1 MNFHTSIRTG
11 VAVTALMLTSTAAF
25 AADLTVGISSEPS
38 SVDPHYHNL
47 GPNNSSARNI
57 FDRLIH
63 MDAQMQLRP
72 GLAESWKATDDTTW
86 EVKLRK
92 GVKFHD
98 GTPFTAADVVFTYKR
113 IPHVPNSPSAFT
125 KFGKTF
131 ASIEAVD
138 DYTLRI
144 KTKGRQPLTPNNLAQ
159 VSIISKETVE
169 DYYAANPSIAKDVLS
184 IDSSH
189 FNSGKLAVGTGPYTL
204 TSWKPGEAMKL
215 AANASYWGGAPAYGD
230 VEIRPLK
237 NDAARLA
244 ALQSGDV
251 DIINAVPTAD
261 LENVKADKKFSLFK
275 QPSNLAIYLHM
286 DSHRDTTPGIT
297 AKDGSPI
304 KNPLKDVRVRKAIS
318 MAINRK
324 GIVDRI
330 MDGAAEPASQ
340 MLPQGFSGVSAN
352 LKPTVYDPK
361 GAAKLMAEAGYP
373 DGFKMTIQG
382 PNDRYVNDEQ
392 VAQTIAQL
400 LSRTGIE
407 MSVKTEPKATY
418 FKNASAL
425 KYSFM
430 LLGWGSSTGEQGST
444 IMSLLHSYDKKASH
458 GTSNRGRFS
467 DPQMD
472 ALLEDAMGDV
482 NEASRSKKI
491 AKAAERAIGEL
502 YGVIPVHYQMN
513 FWAAKKGVSYTPR
526 ADNYTVISEI
536 TKN

>member
-1 MNFHTSIRTG
+1 MNFHSSIKAG
-11 VAVTALMLTSTAAF
+11 VAITALMLASTAAF
-25 AADLTVGISSEPS
+25 AVDLTVGVSSEPS

-47 GPNNSSARNI
+47 GPNNSAARNI
-57 FDRLIH
+57 YDRLIH
-63 MDAQMQLRP
+63 MDAQMQLQP
-72 GLAESWKATDDTTW
+72 GLALSWKATDDTTW
-86 EVKLRK
+86 DIKLRK
-92 GVKFHD
+92 GVTFHD
-98 GTPFTAADVVFTYKR
+98 GTSFTAADVVFTYKR
-113 IPHVPNSPSAFT
+113 FPNVPNSPSAFT

-131 ASIEAVD
+131 ESIEAVD

-169 DYYAANPSIAKDVLS
+169 DYYAANPTIAKDVFS

-189 FNSGKLAVGTGPYTL
+189 FNSGKLAIGTGPYSL
-204 TSWKPGEAMKL
+204 VSWKPGETMKL
-215 AANASYWGGAPAYGD
+215 SGNASYWGGAPAYSD
-230 VEIRPLK
+230 VEVRPLK

-251 DIINAVPTAD
+251 DIIDAVPTAD
-261 LENVKADKKFSLFK
+261 LKNVKADAKFVLFQ

-286 DSHRDTTPGIT
+286 DSDREYTPGIT
-297 AKDGSPI
+297 AKGGSPI
-304 KNPLKDVRVRKAIS
+304 KNPLRDVRVRKAIS
-318 MAINRK
+318 MAINRA

-330 MDGAAEPASQ
+330 MDGAAAPASQ
-340 MLPQGFSGVSAN
+340 MLPQGFSGVSDK
-352 LKPTVYDPK
+352 LKPMAYDPK
-361 GAAKLMAEAGYP
+361 GAIKLMAEAGYP
-373 DGFKMTIQG
+373 NGFKMTIQA

-392 VAQTIAQL
+392 IAQTIAQL
-400 LSRTGIE
+400 LTRIGIE
-407 MSVKTEPKATY
+407 MSVKTEPKSTY

-444 IMSLLHSYDKKASH
+444 IMSLLHSYNKDAGQ

-467 DPQMD
+467 DAKMD

-513 FWAAKKGVSYTPR
+513 FWAAKKGVAYTPR